1 MTTLRPQ
8 SLQSRFLLGLGA
20 IVLLVGVFFSA
31 SMYFHLKD
39 LLHSQVVDKAELMLA
54 QVDSV
59 QQYVRTTLRPKMYTM
74 VSDDQFVIEA
84 MSSSY
89 ISRKVMDRL
98 NMEKSQYLYR
108 RVSENARNPKFE
120 INELERGLMQEFR
133 ADPELA
139 FWEGYRNIKGVE
151 YFLTARPVVFA
162 KKCMH
167 CHGSPD
173 KAPKVLLE
181 RYGDRRGFGRKVGE
195 IGGID
200 LVGLPV
206 DSAVSQIRDATVG
219 YVGIYASGMLIF
231 FTVVQFFFNRLVTHN
246 LHRLTRVFRERFKDQ
261 EEIRVL
267 DKVEQKD
274 EIEEVVQ
281 GMEELGDHLVNVQN
295 QLRDY
300 AANLECMVERRTE
313 ELSIEAAERQSD
325 VALFV
330 LLLDKLNRARSRH
343 EMWHSALP
351 EIARRFEASSAAFI
365 CMLAT
370 QNYYSWPEGLER
382 PEMPE
387 NWREIL
393 TESVP
398 LFEPGRAVIPVGADD
413 SVNEGLLFVTW
424 DHGVDLKQQDRTLL
438 RALGQQIGIAMENLG
453 ALDNLVRQKD
463 LLQSVV
469 EGIADPLLFMDG
481 NCTVVLANQG
491 ARTLGDSLAGLDDDS
506 DEGDGAQKLI
516 PALFS
521 ECYGQEGSDCPL
533 RQTMDR
539 GQPDQREVGTPDG
552 RHFSVSMYPVGDA
565 DRRLVV
571 YVREVTNEKRMLA
584 RMRQSE
590 KLATVGKFASGLA
603 HEMNNPLGVIKC
615 YGELLRNAAP
625 SDQARED
632 VDVIMRHA
640 TQAQNVLQD
649 LLNFARPAK
658 LAAEDATLGEVVR
671 GAVRSYG
678 VQAETLGVGL
688 KAHVDPQ
695 AGDFVLSRQA
705 GDQILSNLLGNA
717 LDALEG
723 SEDGRID
730 VDVSCSADKA
740 EVVLS
745 VCDNG
750 PGVPPDVLES
760 IFDPFFSTKDVGK
773 GTGLGLAVVYG
784 IIKDMGGSI
793 DVSAGAGARFVVRFP
808 ARNNDT
814 GKA

>member
-8 SLQSRFLLGLGA
+8 TLQARFLLGLGA
-20 IVLLVGVFFSA
+20 IVLLVGIFFSA
-31 SMYFHLKD
+31 SMYFHLKS
-39 LLHSQVVDKAELMLA
+39 LLHSQVVDKAELVLA

-59 QQYVRTTLRPKMYTM
+59 QQYVRKTLRPKMYTM
-74 VSDDQFVIEA
+74 VSGDQFVIEA

-89 ISRKVMDRL
+89 ISRKVMDQL
-98 NMEKSQYLYR
+98 NMSRSQYLYR

-120 INELERGLMQEFR
+120 INELERELMQGFR
-133 ADPELA
+133 DSKGLVL
-139 FWEGYRNIKGVE
+139 WEGYRHINGIE
-151 YFLTARPVVFA
+151 YFLTARPVVFQ

-181 RYGDRRGFGRKVGE
+181 RYGDKRGFGRSVGE

-206 DSAVSQIRDATVG
+206 DFAVTQIRDATVG

-246 LHRLTRVFRERFKDQ
+246 LHRLTRIFRERFKNQ

-267 DKVEQKD
+267 DRVEQKD
-274 EIEEVVQ
+274 EIEEIVQ
-281 GMEELGDHLVNVQN
+281 GMEELGDHLVSAQT

-300 AANLECMVERRTE
+300 AANLERMVERRTE
-313 ELSIEAAERQSD
+313 ELSEEAAERQSD

-330 LLLDKLNRARSRH
+330 LLLDKLNRSRSRR
-343 EMWHSALP
+343 EMWYSALP
-351 EIARRFEASSAAFI
+351 EIARRFNASSAAFI

-370 QNYYSWPEGLER
+370 QNYYAWPQGTGR
-382 PEMPE
+382 PELPE

-398 LFEPGRAVIPVGADD
+398 LFEPGLAVIPVGADD
-413 SVNEGLLFVTW
+413 AVNEGLLFVMW
-424 DHGVDLKQQDRTLL
+424 DHDLVLKQQDRTVL
-438 RALGQQIGIAMENLG
+438 RALGQQIGIGMENLG
-453 ALDNLVRQKD
+453 ALDNLVQQKD
-463 LLQSVV
+463 LLQSIV
-469 EGIADPLLFMDG
+469 EGIADPLLLMDG
-481 NCTVVLANQG
+481 NCMVMLANQA
-491 ARTLGDSLAGLDDDS
+491 ARSLGCNLAGLDRKNGDDI
-506 DEGDGAQKLI
+506 GAENLI
-516 PALFS
+516 PSLFAEYS
-521 ECYGQEGSDCPL
+521 GQGGSDCPL
-533 RQTMDR
+533 RETMERD
-539 GQPDQREVGTPDG
+539 QPDLREVGFSDG
-552 RHFSVSMYPVGDA
+552 RSFSVSMYPVGDT

-590 KLATVGKFASGLA
+590 KLASVGKFASGLA

-615 YGELLRNAAP
+615 YGELLRNAA
-625 SDQARED
+625 SSEQERND

-649 LLNFARPAK
+649 LLNFARPTK
-658 LAAEDATLGEVVR
+658 VTVEDAALGDVVQS
-671 GAVRSYG
+671 AVRAYG
-678 VQAETLGVGL
+678 VQAEARNVAMQAHIDA
-688 KAHVDPQ
+688 KAG
-695 AGDFVLSRQA
+695 ALELSRQA
-705 GDQILSNLLGNA
+705 ADQILSNLLGNA
-717 LDALEG
+717 LDALDG
-723 SEDGRID
+723 VADGRID
-730 VDVSCSADKA
+730 VSVTLSDDY

-745 VCDNG
+745 VRDNG
-750 PGVPPDVLES
+750 PGIPPDVLEN

-784 IIKDMGGSI
+784 LIKDMGGSI
-793 DVSAGAGARFVVRFP
+793 DVNAGPGAEFVVTFP
-808 ARNNDT
+808 AHGKDT
-814 GKA
+814 GVA